1 MAKEDSEAAT
11 DEEVAQEAVTKY
23 RYLNW
28 RDGVSSSRSLGFRIE
43 GLTIDGKSS
52 RAFKSMNEFK
62 QIQDV
67 FGRFAGDSK
76 IKLQYLERL
85 RWIRSLCAQ
94 SPFFASHE
102 LIGSSLL
109 FVHDQN
115 SASAWLI
122 DFEKT
127 RPVSDSIK
135 HDRVWELD
143 NHEDGYLI
151 GLNNLIQLFENLL

>member
-1 MAKEDSEAAT
+1 
-11 DEEVAQEAVTKY
+11 
-23 RYLNW
+23 
-28 RDGVSSSRSLGFRIE
+28 
-43 GLTIDGKSS
+43 
-52 RAFKSMNEFK
+52 MNEFK

-76 IKLQYLERL
+76 IKVSLKFKSTRCDEINCIWDFDTQLQYLERL

-135 HDRVWELD
+135 HDRVWVSKLSCVFTRSC
-143 NHEDGYLI
+143 LSKPAT
-151 GLNNLIQLFENLL
+151 LLSLSFIHIIYFALCCAGTRQSRRWLPDRT